1 MLKLNK
7 EEDVPEDF
15 AKELDKYGL
24 GDKRSIDKY
33 WKFLDVDIKN
43 KKAKS
48 NCVENGYKNKN

>member
-7 EEDVPEDF
+7 EEDVSEDF

-24 GDKRSIDKY
+24 GNQRSIDQY
-33 WKFLDVDIKN
+33 WEFLDVDIKN

-48 NCVENGYKNKN
+48 NCAENGYKK